1 MSVVKAAQKGLTFY
15 DPMKAYNGYNFFCP
29 MGTNNCW
36 LMDMEGRFVHRWQVP
51 YPPGLHGII
60 LPNGNL
66 LYAAKPKDPSEYGFG
81 WTRTFRGIGGVLY
94 EIDWDSNIVWKADVP
109 GQGHDFAV
117 KENGNI
123 IYVGWEPKGIVPDK
137 IAAKVKGGRPGTEL
151 NGQIWGDVLVE
162 IDRDGNRVWEW
173 LAWEYLDPEIDAMC
187 PLENREQW
195 PYINSIW
202 ICRDGNILL
211 STRFMGQVT
220 KIDYPTGKVIGRYG
234 RGKISYQHDCRELD
248 NGNILVFDNG
258 SHRHEYQPEYSRVVE
273 IDPNREEIVWEYKAN
288 PPSDFYTAYAGGSER
303 QPNGNTVITETD
315 RGRMFEV
322 TSKDEIVWEYVYPQY
337 VHYVGRLANNVWRVH
352 RYSYDYPGF
361 KGKNLDPGKLT
372 WVNRIWGP
380 DAFVKDIK
388 PCIF

>member
-1 MSVVKAAQKGLTFY
+1 
-15 DPMKAYNGYNFFCP
+15 
-29 MGTNNCW
+29 
-36 LMDMEGRFVHRWQVP
+36 
-51 YPPGLHGII
+51 
-60 LPNGNL
+60 
-66 LYAAKPKDPSEYGFG
+66 
-81 WTRTFRGIGGVLY
+81 
-94 EIDWDSNIVWKADVP
+94 
-109 GQGHDFAV
+109 
-117 KENGNI
+117 
-123 IYVGWEPKGIVPDK
+123 
-137 IAAKVKGGRPGTEL
+137 
-151 NGQIWGDVLVE
+151 
-162 IDRDGNRVWEW
+162 
-173 LAWEYLDPEIDAMC
+173 MC

-273 IDPNREEIVWEYKAN
+273 IDPNRDEIVWEYKAN